1 MFQSHFSDVA
11 KVAGVN
17 TTAIVVSLSGLETA
31 IRIAGLVA
39 ALVYT
44 CLKIADWV
52 RDRREHDAQ
61 REATKLDKSL
71 LLIWA
76 ACICFSLSPG
86 CASTRHRPSTVAVAQ
101 SIQSASVNAVR
112 AQASARRAEVA
123 IQTAAEAVTVLEASA
138 APGQRPAVAEV
149 RQSLKTARQQVTEAG
164 AQLVA
169 ITKALT
175 DSDARLSAVQK
186 QADKL
191 ATALVSAEA
200 KVAAYHRLKF
210 WLMLAAA
217 GMAFYLALQLVPP
230 LVPYRWGIVAGA
242 GAAAGV
248 TVWGIL

>member
-17 TTAIVVSLSGLETA
+17 TTAIVLSLSGVEAA
-31 IRIAGLVA
+31 IRLAGLVA

-52 RDRREHDAQ
+52 RDRRERSAG
-61 REATKLDKSL
+61 RASPDKSL
-71 LLIWA
+71 LLLWVA
-76 ACICFSLSPG
+76 WICFSGVTG
-86 CASTRHRPSTVAVAQ
+86 CTSVARRPPAVAVAQ
-101 SIQSASVNAVR
+101 SIQSASVGAVR

-123 IQTAAEAVTVLEASA
+123 IRTAAEAVTALEASA
-138 APGQRPAVAEV
+138 APGQRPAAAVV
-149 RQSLKTARQQVTEAG
+149 RQSLKTAQQQVTEAG

-169 ITKALT
+169 ITNALA

-217 GMAFYLALQLVPP
+217 GMAFYVALQLVPP
-230 LVPYRWGIVAGA
+230 LIPYRWGIAAGA
-242 GAAAGV
+242 GAAAGSAL
-248 TVWGIL
+248 WMIL